1 MRDIV
6 TDFEQFA
13 VSRKQARD
21 GDARALETV
30 AEQFEALFLQTML
43 KSMRKATPGDP
54 IFGASQHDSTYQQ
67 MFDQQLASE
76 LASSP
81 GIGLAE
87 VLTRQLAGGQ
97 AISGVAEI
105 DKAGPVNTP
114 ATPTE
119 KVTPREFARRLWPY
133 ANRVAAELGTDPR
146 AVLAQAALETGWGQK
161 TLSAGAGN
169 SSNNFFGIKAGGNW
183 QGAEVSVPTLEYED
197 GVAKQEIAK
206 FRAYENV
213 AAGLSDYQ
221 TFLSEN
227 PRYQRALGHGSDIEA
242 FANGLQS
249 AGYATDPKY
258 AEKIVDVANGKT
270 MRQVLSSL
278 NAGGLSVVDSQ
289 TLAASLPQ

>member
-13 VSRKQARD
+13 VSRRQARD
-21 GDARALETV
+21 GDAAALETV

-97 AISGVAEI
+97 EI
-105 DKAGPVNTP
+105 KAPTDVEGASPVTSIAPSETP
-114 ATPTE
+114 
-119 KVTPREFARRLWPY
+119 VSPREFARRLWPY
-133 ANRVAAELGTDPR
+133 ANRVAAELGTDPK

-161 TLSAGAGN
+161 TLSTGSGQ
-169 SSNNFFGIKAGGNW
+169 SSHNFFGIKAGGTW
-183 QGAEVSVPTLEYED
+183 QGGEVSVPTLEYVD
-197 GVAKQEIAK
+197 GVAKQEVAK
-206 FRAYENV
+206 FRAYDNV
-213 AAGLSDYQ
+213 AAGLVDYQ
-221 TFLSEN
+221 NFLSEN
-227 PRYQRALGHGSDIEA
+227 PRYEQALGHGSDIEA

-270 MRQVLSSL
+270 MRQILSTL
-278 NAGGLSVVDSQ
+278 DAGGLSVVDSQ
-289 TLAASLPQ
+289 MLAAQSPR